1 MIYLDFFYFIFNTA
15 SVKSHITRLLFI
27 RFVVCFAST
36 CSTLVLIA
44 YTHLIQVVDPLFVY
58 TISLLLIL

>member
-1 MIYLDFFYFIFNTA
+1 M
-15 SVKSHITRLLFI
+15 KSHITRLLFI

-58 TISLLLIL
+58 TISLLFIL